1 MKENKHKT
9 KKVGDIVDRII
20 ELRDEIKKLQSELDD
35 LESRPIQGSAPLPD
49 DFDYKTVIMG
59 LFTEKPTA
67 ALDTDD
73 VVNYISST
81 HGFVP
86 KRETTSLR
94 IGYLVDT
101 AKKLER
107 VPDKRGYYRLK
118 TKDISAQE
126 STDG

>member
-1 MKENKHKT
+1 MRENKHKT

-20 ELRDEIKKLQSELDD
+20 ELRDEIKKLQIELND

-49 DFDYKTVIMG
+49 DFDYKTVIMK
-59 LFTEKPTA
+59 LFSEKPTA

-81 HGFVP
+81 QGFVP

-118 TKDISAQE
+118 TQDTSLHE
-126 STDG
+126 STGG